1 MAVVKDWTGA
11 WLDTELSVVR
21 LVVLGLIPSA
31 ELLLGGVRRLPTLV
45 SVVDVGF
52 DCVVLTPE
60 YFAAVEWY
68 GGRGGRAKLL
78 DSPVAAGLRAVKLSG
93 AAPMELGAGTIEC
106 G

>member
-52 DCVVLTPE
+52 D
-60 YFAAVEWY
+60 
-68 GGRGGRAKLL
+68 
-78 DSPVAAGLRAVKLSG
+78 
-93 AAPMELGAGTIEC
+93 
-106 G
+106 